1 MVFSSIEFLFYF
13 LPVFLIL
20 YTFLPWKNVILALG
34 SLIFYIWGEGFFV
47 AIMIVSIVSNY
58 FIGKLIA
65 KSTPENKKSMLFLGL
80 AVNMFILI
88 LYKYTGFIVYDMFS
102 LDNFPE
108 HLVPKLPLG
117 ISFFTCLLYTS
128 PSPRDRG

>member
-65 KSTPENKKSMLFLGL
+65 KSPPENKKSMLFLGL
-80 AVNMFILI
+80 AAVS
-88 LYKYTGFIVYDMFS
+88 YT
-102 LDNFPE
+102 
-108 HLVPKLPLG
+108 HLTLP
-117 ISFFTCLLYTS
+117 TKA
-128 PSPRDRG
+128 